1 MPQITIIGTGLIG
14 GSIGLAL
21 KQHGIDDLTI
31 VAHDREPSVASRA
44 VKRGAAD
51 RRELNLHS
59 AVKDADLIIL
69 ATPAL
74 AAKETLEYIGGDLTP
89 GTIVTDTC
97 STKVEI
103 LKWAQELLPKEVSF
117 VGGHPMAGREFAGI
131 DAAEANLF
139 VEATYC
145 ILPAT
150 NASKDAV
157 NTITNMV
164 SLLGARHYFIDPAE
178 HDSYVAAVSH
188 LPIALSTTLVNIA
201 AKSNA
206 WREMG
211 QIAATGFRDV
221 TRLASGDPT
230 MSRDIYLTNTQAIT
244 YWIDAFVQELTA
256 FREKVAKG
264 DPDIE
269 NLFTQAMEYR
279 DLWLAKRLEDTEIPI
294 EIPTASE
301 NIASMFVGS
310 RMVSRLKDV
319 DPRQQEQKQ
328 KSNFFRRS

>member
-74 AAKETLEYIGGDLTP
+74 AAKETLEYIGGDLAP

-131 DAAEANLF
+131 NAAEANLF

-164 SLLGARHYFIDPAE
+164 NLLGARHYFIDPAE

-294 EIPTASE
+294 EIPTAGE
-301 NIASMFVGS
+301 NIASMFVGA
-310 RMVSRLKDV
+310 RMVSRLKNV
-319 DPRQQEQKQ
+319 DPLQQEQKQ
-328 KSNFFRRS
+328 KSNLFRRS

>member
-157 NTITNMV
+157 NTITGMV

>member
-21 KQHGIDDLTI
+21 KQRAIDDLII
-31 VAHDREPSVASRA
+31 VAHDREPSVAGRA

-59 AVKDADLIIL
+59 AVKNADLIIL

-74 AAKETLEYIGGDLTP
+74 AVKETLEYIGSDLIP

-103 LKWAQELLPKEVSF
+103 LKWAHELLPRGVSF

-131 DAAEANLF
+131 DAADPNLF

-150 NASKDAV
+150 DASKDAV
-157 NTITNMV
+157 DTITGMV
-164 SLLGARHYFIDPAE
+164 NLLGARHYFIDPAE

-188 LPIALSTTLVNIA
+188 LPIAISTTLINIA

-230 MSRDIYLTNTQAIT
+230 MSRDIYLTNSEAIT
-244 YWIDAFVQELTA
+244 YWIDAFIQELTD
-256 FREKVAKG
+256 FREKIAKR

-269 NLFTQAMEYR
+269 NIFTQAMEYR
-279 DLWLAKRLEDTEIPI
+279 DRWLAKRLEDNEMPV
-294 EIPTASE
+294 EIPTSSE
-301 NIASMFVGS
+301 NIAAMFVGS
-310 RMVSRLKDV
+310 RMASMMKNV
-319 DPRQQEQKQ
+319 DPKQQEKKQ
-328 KSNFFRRS
+328 ESNFFRRS